1 MSGEERTRA
10 QAVLADYLA
19 LARSALDEL
28 VGVLA
33 RDGATAEREG
43 FRERIGAQLDA
54 TRAALAP
61 LAERAPLRRVEH
73 PRARGAQADLARA
86 LDQAAVAGRAVA
98 ALLAA
103 ETVATELAEP
113 TLARELHRMRRE
125 QEAYVRY
132 LERLVGKLTRAAVRD
147 EVGRDTVRALHAEL
161 ARSTASERRGHRS
174 GSPGLGDD
182 DDGENGRLKAHQA
195 ALRAA
200 LDAERAGH
208 EALLAGRRSEA
219 EARYRDAAAAYFA
232 SWRSAPPESYGRLIG
247 YVKCAVL
254 AGSNAAAAGRTALDA
269 LKAAG
274 VDLAGVLPS
283 PACAYAVALAALA
296 AGERELARRAAAAM
310 AAGGGAFER
319 TAAAIAAIASGD
331 SERYEQ
337 ALAAIVRDF
346 EQRDDH
352 LTGIAIADTAVVL
365 RRLGERSGLG
375 TSVASPLLPS

>member
-86 LDQAAVAGRAVA
+86 LDQAGVAGRAVT

-161 ARSTASERRGHRS
+161 ARSAASERRGHRS
-174 GSPGLGDD
+174 GPRASVKTTERAVASRRTKPPSARPSTPSVQVTKRSSPGAGA
-182 DDGENGRLKAHQA
+182 RPKRVTATPP
-195 ALRAA
+195 RRTS
-200 LDAERAGH
+200 RAG
-208 EALLAGRRSEA
+208 
-219 EARYRDAAAAYFA
+219 
-232 SWRSAPPESYGRLIG
+232 
-247 YVKCAVL
+247 
-254 AGSNAAAAGRTALDA
+254 
-269 LKAAG
+269 
-274 VDLAGVLPS
+274 
-283 PACAYAVALAALA
+283 
-296 AGERELARRAAAAM
+296 ARRRPKAT
-310 AAGGGAFER
+310 GA
-319 TAAAIAAIASGD
+319 
-331 SERYEQ
+331 
-337 ALAAIVRDF
+337 
-346 EQRDDH
+346 
-352 LTGIAIADTAVVL
+352 
-365 RRLGERSGLG
+365 
-375 TSVASPLLPS
+375 

>member
-86 LDQAAVAGRAVA
+86 LDQAGVAGRAVT

-161 ARSTASERRGHRS
+161 ARSAASERRGHRS
-174 GSPGLGDD
+174 GPPGRGE
-182 DDGENGRLKAHQA
+182 DGGESGRLKAHQA

-200 LDAERAGH
+200 LNAERAGH

-219 EARYRDAAAAYFA
+219 EARYRDAAAAYFQ

-247 YVKCAVL
+247 YVKCTVL
-254 AGSNAAAAGRTALDA
+254 AGSDADAAGRAALDA

-346 EQRDDH
+346 EQRDEH

-375 TSVASPLLPS
+375 TSVASPLLPR